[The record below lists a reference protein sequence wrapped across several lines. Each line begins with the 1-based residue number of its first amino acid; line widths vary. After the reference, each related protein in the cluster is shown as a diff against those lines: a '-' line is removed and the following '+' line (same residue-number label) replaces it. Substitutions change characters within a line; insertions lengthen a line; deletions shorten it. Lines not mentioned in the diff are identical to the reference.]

1 MSERTVNKATSL
13 LVSKLQGVVPARAPG
28 PRTYIQP
35 SDQAPLLLLLLL
47 LLLIIIIKMIMIQI
61 MILMM
66 MMIIITIMITIVIV
80 SHHNSE

>member
-47 LLLIIIIKMIMIQI
+47 LLLIIMIMIMIQI